1 MTLVIFISKKL
12 ISDEQA
18 NKPEIDSQA
27 AGGKEG
33 LSQQPSNS
41 AGNYEIQG
49 IV

>member
-33 LSQQPSNS
+33 SSQPSNS